1 MKLTQLEVHGFK
13 SFADRVRLS
22 FADGVTGVVGP
33 NGCGKSNVID
43 AFRWVLGAQKTSQL
57 RSDKMENVIF
67 NGTAKRKR
75 ANLAEV
81 SVTFENTKNI
91 LPTEFSTVTITR
103 KLYRDGESEY
113 RLNDVP
119 CRLKD
124 ILNLFMDTG
133 IGADSYAII
142 ELGMVSDIL
151 TDKNDSRR
159 NLFEEA
165 AGISKYKVK
174 KKEALG
180 KLDDTQQNLERVEDL
195 LFEIEKNLKTLER
208 QAKRA
213 EKYFGLKTEYRALS
227 LQLALLHSRHL
238 REKRSELTTQLQ
250 AAQDSLQ
257 GIQTRIAG
265 QDAEILEMQTE
276 VIDREQN
283 LAAYQ
288 KQVNAHLEEIRKQE
302 SEKSVKVER
311 LKYLQQREADLSAQV
326 ETARADISRFEQAN
340 RALEAQIDEAND
352 EYDKHDFRLNELE
365 TALEELRLSVKNRQ
379 ERVEEMNQELRAKE
393 KALQAVEKDAGY
405 LTIQIQS
412 LQQELE
418 RTAQDKENRTGEMG
432 GFQAKITELEAEIQ
446 RKSDKLEDLKRRKS
460 EVDAEARSVA
470 QAIEHQ
476 NEERLNTQRQLDAL
490 QNEFKLTKSL
500 VENLEGYPES
510 LKFLKKASGWAARPT
525 LLSDIFYTDEPYK
538 LALETY
544 LEPYLNCYVVDNAR
558 EAMAGI
564 HLLRDGAKGRANFFV
579 LDAVAQTPH
588 ARLTAHDLP
597 HELAS
602 QARPVLDVVEFDDKY
617 APLAKALL
625 GGAFLVFG
633 DVPSA
638 LQGLPPEAAI
648 LHISGS
654 VIARGAQV
662 SGGSVGLFQGKRIG
676 RAKNL
681 ERLQKQMLGLQ
692 SRLDEHQGAIQ
703 ERKLRLQELQN
714 DQTGLWIED
723 ALREQNLLLRELSV
737 LKAKQE
743 EYQNV
748 LGRIGKREQDVRA
761 EIERLEAQRN
771 SITPKSEALQDDV
784 NALQQRLATATRELN
799 ERSEDLSELTQQH
812 TQANFGFMEA
822 KNRVASLK
830 KDFLQN
836 RDRVEEANAQ
846 LERIAAETARLRDE
860 QHKLVNTGNEGDD
873 NLLALYQRKKAM
885 EEELG
890 RLEFALN
897 SVRTAVRT
905 REDAIRTE
913 RRQKEELSATMSSL
927 REQESQVTIALAG
940 INQRLDFE
948 FQLSLDALV
957 PEEVFGDAGLPT
969 EANLAERE
977 TQVLALRDQ
986 LQRFGEVNPTAIEA
1000 YKEIKERYDFM
1011 AEQRDDLMKAKADL
1025 LQTIT
1030 EIDET
1035 AKEKFLGTFNAVREH
1050 FVRVFKSLFS
1060 EDDKADLVLKDPENP
1075 LESPIEITAQP
1086 KGKRPLTINQLSGGE
1101 KTLTAISLLFSIYLI
1116 KPAPFCIFD
1125 EVDAPLDDAN
1135 IDKFNR
1141 IITEFS
1147 ANSQFILVT
1156 HNKRTMAKTNVLYGV
1171 TMEEAGVS
1179 RVLPVSLEQLS
1190 LN

>member
-1 MKLTQLEVHGFK
+1 MKLTQLEIHGFK

-22 FADGVTGVVGP
+22 FAEGVTGVVGP

-81 SVTFENTKNI
+81 SISFENTKNI
-91 LPTEFSTVTITR
+91 LPTEYSTVTVTR

-159 NLFEEA
+159 TLFEEA
-165 AGISKYKVK
+165 AGISKYKIK
-174 KKEALG
+174 KKEALN
-180 KLDDTQQNLERVEDL
+180 KLDDTQQNLERVADL

-213 EKYFGLKTEYRALS
+213 EKYFGLKAEYRVLS
-227 LQLALLHSRHL
+227 LQLALLQSRHL
-238 REKRSELTTQLQ
+238 RERRTTLAAELQ
-250 AAQDSLQ
+250 AAQDTLQ

-265 QDAEILEMQTE
+265 QDAEILDMQTE

-283 LAAYQ
+283 LTAYQ
-288 KQVNAHLEEIRKQE
+288 KQVNAHLEDIRKRE
-302 SEKSVKVER
+302 SEKSVKAER
-311 LKYLQQREADLSAQV
+311 LKYLQQREADLTTQV
-326 ETARADISRFEQAN
+326 EAARADVSKFEQAN
-340 RALEAQIDEAND
+340 RGLEAQIDEAND
-352 EYDKHDFRLNELE
+352 EFDKHEFRLNELE
-365 TALEELRLSVKNRQ
+365 TSLEELRMSVKNRQ
-379 ERVEEMNQELRAKE
+379 QQVDEMGQELRSKE
-393 KALQAVEKDAGY
+393 KILQNVEKDAGY
-405 LTIQIQS
+405 LRIQIQG

-418 RTAQDKENRTGEMG
+418 RTAVDRESRTGEIG
-432 GFQAKITELEAEIQ
+432 GFQAKITELETEIQ
-446 RKSDKLEDLKRRKS
+446 LKNTRLEDLKTRRA
-460 EVDAEARSVA
+460 EVDAEARSLA
-470 QAIEHQ
+470 QELDSL
-476 NEERLNTQRQLDAL
+476 NDERLNTQRQLDAL

-510 LKFLKKASGWAARPT
+510 LKFLKKTAGWAAKPT
-525 LLSDIFYTDEPYK
+525 LLSDIFYTEEPYK
-538 LALETY
+538 LALENF
-544 LEPYLNCYVVDNAR
+544 LEPYLNCYVVDSAR

-564 HLLRDGAKGRANFFV
+564 HLLRDGAKGRASFFV
-579 LDAVAQTPH
+579 LDTLGNNIHP
-588 ARLTAHDLP
+588 RLTIKDLP
-597 HELAS
+597 AELAA
-602 QARPVLDVVEFDDKY
+602 QARPVLELVEFDEKY
-617 APLAKALL
+617 APLAHALL
-625 GGAFLVFG
+625 GSAFLTFG
-633 DVPSA
+633 DAPSQFPA
-638 LQGLPPEAAI
+638 LPPDTAI

-654 VIARGAQV
+654 IVARGAQV

-681 ERLQKQMLGLQ
+681 ERLQKQIGNLQ
-692 SRLDEHQGAIQ
+692 QRLEEQDARVQ
-703 ERKLRLQELQN
+703 ERKMRQLELQN
-714 DQTGLWIED
+714 DQTSVQIED
-723 ALREQNLLLRELSV
+723 AQREQNLLMREMSV

-748 LGRIGKREQDVRA
+748 LGRIGKREQDVQL
-761 EIERLEAQRN
+761 EIERLQTQRDT
-771 SITPKSEALQDDV
+771 ITPRSENLMDEV
-784 NALQQRLATATRELN
+784 NALQARLTAAQRDLQ
-799 ERSEDLSELTQQH
+799 ERAEDLSEITQQH
-812 TQANFGFMEA
+812 TQANLGYMEA
-822 KNRVASLK
+822 KNRVANLK

-836 RDRVEEANAQ
+836 RDRVEETNVQ
-846 LERIAAETARLRDE
+846 MERIAAEMARLRDE
-860 QHKLVNTGNEGDD
+860 QQQLVDTNDGGDD
-873 NLLALYQRKKAM
+873 DLVALYQRKKAM
-885 EEELG
+885 EEELT
-890 RLEFALN
+890 RLENALQ
-897 SVRTAVRT
+897 SVRSAVRT
-905 REDAIRTE
+905 REDGIRNE
-913 RRQKEELSATMSSL
+913 RKQKEDLGAQISTL
-927 REQESQVTIALAG
+927 RDQETQVSIQLTG

-948 FQLSLDALV
+948 FQLSLDALDV
-957 PEEVFGDAGLPT
+957 TEVFGEAGLP
-969 EANLAERE
+969 EAVDLAPME
-977 TQVLALRDQ
+977 TQVHSLRDQ

-1000 YKEIKERYDFM
+1000 YREIKERYDFM
-1011 AEQRDDLMKAKADL
+1011 AEQRDDLLKAKADL
-1025 LQTIT
+1025 LQTID
-1030 EIDET
+1030 EIDVT
-1035 AKEKFLGTFNAVREH
+1035 AKEKFLATFNTVREH
-1050 FVRVFKSLFS
+1050 FIRVFKSLFS
-1060 EDDKADLVLKDPENP
+1060 EDDKCDLVLKDPNSP
-1075 LESPIEITAQP
+1075 LDSPIEITAQP

-1179 RVLPVSLEQLS
+1179 RVLPVSLEQLH